1 MACFF
6 HVCRLKVQAGLT
18 GHKLNIILHIQR
30 TAVPAITDAYE
41 TTHVINHHML
51 NRIMCELILADTLLE
66 NDLTVRQMKGLSCLT

>member
-1 MACFF
+1 MAFFF

-41 TTHVINHHML
+41 ITHVINHHML
-51 NRIMCELILADTLLE
+51 NRIMCELILADTLCWK
-66 NDLTVRQMKGLSCLT
+66 MI